1 MRVGAKIADI
11 WVGGRECQVVSGED
25 AKTRRCRAC
34 REAAFFLHD
43 ASDRSDGGKGG
54 LTATSQP
61 LRAFACSPETQ
72 TRTCRVRTD
81 FSVEKLRSAG
91 QPGGADLYR
100 SCPEHMEKRDRK
112 SKRLNS
118 RH

>member
-1 MRVGAKIADI
+1 MRVGAEIADI
-11 WVGGRECQVVSGED
+11 LVRCRECQVVSRED

-72 TRTCRVRTD
+72 TRRSEAHTSALQPLMRTSY
-81 FSVEKLRSAG
+81 SVF
-91 QPGGADLYR
+91 
-100 SCPEHMEKRDRK
+100 
-112 SKRLNS
+112 RLHNKNEL
-118 RH
+118 